1 MNPLTKRIIIS
12 PAMWCAAAQ
21 VAVAM
26 CLKHKKV
33 TIKRAGLRLS
43 CGLAGGQGSFCA
55 VAGPS
60 YESELKWLLSQLQP
74 GDTFVDVG
82 ANIGI
87 YSLHAARWLNH
98 SGAVFSLEPS
108 PDAVRILKENIALNG
123 FGKLV
128 APIHAAASRSEGQLY
143 LAGDPTKWNSLQLH
157 EQPPGIPIRVTT
169 VDNVLADSDKLEHFH
184 FLKIDA
190 EGVET
195 DVLEGA
201 WKSIQA
207 TWPRIIFENSL
218 NRCEELPTSWLE
230 SRGYKIYAL
239 EPNGELKAAAKG
251 DYPRHINLVGIHP
264 CSRSSSN
271 C

>member
-1 MNPLTKRIIIS
+1 
-12 PAMWCAAAQ
+12 MWCAAAQ
-21 VAVAM
+21 VAVAR
-26 CLKHKKV
+26 CLKHKEV

-55 VAGPS
+55 VAGPG
-60 YESELKWLLSQLQP
+60 YEPELKWLLSQLQP

-128 APIHAAASRSEGQLY
+128 APICAAASRSEGRLY

-169 VDNVLADSDKLEHFH
+169 VDNVLADSDKREHFH

-230 SRGYKIYAL
+230 SRGYKIYAVQ
-239 EPNGELKAAAKG
+239 PNGKLKTAVKG
-251 DYPRHINLVGIHP
+251 DYPCHTNLVGIHP
-264 CSRSSSN
+264 CSRSSNN

>member
-1 MNPLTKRIIIS
+1 MNPLTRRILWA
-12 PAMWCAAAQ
+12 PEMWPAAAQ
-21 VAVAM
+21 VKIAQAIGR
-26 CLKHKKV
+26 KEV
-33 TIKRAGLRLS
+33 TVRRAGLS
-43 CGLAGGQGSFCA
+43 ITCGTGNGQGAFCA

-60 YESELKWLLSQLQP
+60 YEPELRWLLRQLKP
-74 GDTFVDVG
+74 HDTFVDVG

-87 YSLHAARWLNH
+87 YSMQVARWLNH

-169 VDNVLADSDKLEHFH
+169 VDNVLDDSDKLEHFQ

-239 EPNGELKAAAKG
+239 EPNGKLKTAVKG
-251 DYPRHINLVGIHP
+251 DYPCHTNLVGIHP